1 MVPPSPK
8 VPGRCGLIWLLCDN
22 LFIHLQHSMLHPAWS
37 GAHLPRIAQAVKDKV
52 TGETASEKA
61 GRIARETADS
71 ASQTA
76 QDAASKAQDAYNDA
90 TKPKGTWQVLVLP
103 NMSPLRGV
111 F

>member
-1 MVPPSPK
+1 M
-8 VPGRCGLIWLLCDN
+8 
-22 LFIHLQHSMLHPAWS
+22 
-37 GAHLPRIAQAVKDKV
+37 KDKV

-90 TKPKGTWQVLVLP
+90 TKPKGTWQVWTLPDISAQRGIFPVLQ
-103 NMSPLRGV
+103 LQHTV
-111 F
+111 